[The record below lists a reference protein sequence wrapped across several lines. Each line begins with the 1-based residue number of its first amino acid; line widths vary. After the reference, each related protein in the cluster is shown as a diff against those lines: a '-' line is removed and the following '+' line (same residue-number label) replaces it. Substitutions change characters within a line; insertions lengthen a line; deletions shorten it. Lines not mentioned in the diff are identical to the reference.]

1 MTDMNRRTLL
11 RIAGGA
17 AGLGTLN
24 TLGALGSLTFPSLA
38 LGAARR
44 VVVVGGGV
52 GGCTAAKYLR
62 KLDPS
67 IQVTLIEAKPAYTSC
82 FMSNE
87 VLSGERTL
95 ESLTFGYDGLRRHG
109 VEVVQDRVVGIE
121 PDTKQ
126 VITNS
131 GDRLGFDACV
141 VSPGV
146 GFKWD
151 AISGYSEEIANTSI
165 PHAWFAGPQTQ
176 LLRDQLT
183 AMPEGG
189 HVIIVAPKNPF
200 KCPPGPY
207 ERASQ
212 IALYCKHHKPRAK
225 ITILDAKDAFSK
237 QGLYIEGWTKL
248 YGYGTDNSLIQ
259 WVSAAEGGA
268 VEELAP
274 DTRTL
279 VGLVEDFQGDVVNI
293 IPPQKAGA
301 IAFAAD
307 LVDGDW
313 CPVDKRTFESRRHHD
328 IYVLG
333 DASSA
338 SKMPKSA
345 YAANSQAKVAAA
357 AIVARFQG
365 KDPGDPTF
373 VNTCYSIVGEDF
385 GISVAA
391 VYSLDSDANSIEP
404 IPNSGGVSPA
414 NASPEIRKREVSYA
428 HSWFKNVINDM
439 ME

>member
-1 MTDMNRRTLL
+1 MTDINRRTFI
-11 RIAGGA
+11 RVAGGA
-17 AGLGTLN
+17 TA
-24 TLGALGSLTFPSLA
+24 LGATIGFPSLA
-38 LGAARR
+38 LGAPRR

-52 GGCTAAKYLR
+52 GGTTVAKYLR
-62 KLDPS
+62 KLDPNVA
-67 IQVTLIEAKPAYTSC
+67 VTLIESKPNYTSC

-95 ESLTFGYDGLRRHG
+95 ESLTFGYDGLRRYG
-109 VEVVQDRVVGIE
+109 VDVVMDTAVGID
-121 PDTKQ
+121 PVKKTVQTAGGKDF
-126 VITNS
+126 NY
-131 GDRLGFDACV
+131 DACV

-151 AISGYSEEIANTSI
+151 AIEGYDKQVADESI
-165 PHAWFAGPQTQ
+165 PHAWYAGPQTQ
-176 LLRDQLT
+176 LLRRQIE

-189 HVIIVAPKNPF
+189 RVIIAAPPNPF

-212 IALYCKHHKPRAK
+212 IAMYCKHHKPRAK
-225 ITILDAKDAFSK
+225 IIILDPKDRFSK
-237 QGLYIEGWTKL
+237 QGLYTEGWTKL
-248 YGYGTDNSLIQ
+248 YGYGTDNSMIE
-259 WVSAAEGGA
+259 WIGGA
-268 VEELAP
+268 GGGMIEEVDP
-274 DTRTL
+274 STL
-279 VGLVEDFQGDVVNI
+279 TIQAEIEEFQGDVVNI

-313 CPVDKRTFESRRHHD
+313 CPVNKRTFESSRHKD

-338 SKMPKSA
+338 AKMPKSA
-345 YAANSQAKVAAA
+345 YAANSQAKVSAA
-357 AIVARFQG
+357 AIVARFHG
-365 KDPGDPTF
+365 LEPGDPTF
-373 VNTCYSIVGEDF
+373 TNTCYSVVGEDF

-391 VYSLDSDANSIEP
+391 IYSLNAETNTIEP
-404 IPNSGGVSPA
+404 IKGSGGVSPA

>member
-1 MTDMNRRTLL
+1 MTPLDRRTF
-11 RIAGGA
+11 IQAAGGGA
-17 AGLGTLN
+17 ALA
-24 TLGALGSLTFPSLA
+24 TLGFPSLV
-38 LGAARR
+38 LGAVRR

-62 KLDPS
+62 KLAPDVA
-67 IQVTLIEAKPAYTSC
+67 VTLIESKPVYTSC

-87 VLSGERTL
+87 VLSGDRSL
-95 ESLTFGYDGLRRHG
+95 QSLTFGYDGLRGYG
-109 VEVVQDRVVGIE
+109 VEVVQDSAVGIDPE
-121 PDTKQ
+121 RKRVQTAGGSRFDY
-126 VITNS
+126 
-131 GDRLGFDACV
+131 DACV

-151 AISGYSEEIANTSI
+151 AIAGYDEQIATQSI
-165 PHAWFAGPQTQ
+165 PHAWYAGAQTQ
-176 LLRDQLT
+176 LLRNQIES
-183 AMPEGG
+183 MPEGG
-189 HVIIVAPKNPF
+189 HVIIVAPPNPF

-212 IALYCKHHKPRAK
+212 IAFYCKQHKPRAK

-248 YGYGTDNSLIQ
+248 YGYGTDDSMIQ
-259 WVSAAEGGA
+259 WVSAAQGGA
-268 VEELAP
+268 VEELDAS
-274 DTRTL
+274 TRTL

-293 IPPQKAGA
+293 IPPQKANA

-313 CPVDKRTFESRRHHD
+313 CPVDKRTFESTRHTH

-357 AIVARFQG
+357 AIAARFQG
-365 KDPGDPTF
+365 KEPGDPTF

-391 VYSLDSDANSIEP
+391 VYDLDAETNSIEP
-404 IPNSGGVSPA
+404 IPGSGGVSPT
-414 NASPEIRKREVSYA
+414 NASAEIRKREVSYA

>member
-1 MTDMNRRTLL
+1 MTNISRRAFIRTAAGAAVL
-11 RIAGGA
+11 GGA
-17 AGLGTLN
+17 AG
-24 TLGALGSLTFPSLA
+24 FPSLA
-38 LGAARR
+38 LGASGH

-52 GGCTAAKYLR
+52 GGTTAAKYLR
-62 KLDPS
+62 KLDPT
-67 IQVTLIEAKPAYTSC
+67 IAVTLVESKPNYTSC

-95 ESLTFGYDGLRRHG
+95 ESLTFGYDGLRRYG
-109 VEVVQDRVVGIE
+109 VEVVIDTVVGID
-121 PDTKQ
+121 PIKKVVQTAGGRRFDY
-126 VITNS
+126 
-131 GDRLGFDACV
+131 DACV

-151 AISGYSEEIANTSI
+151 AIEGYDSRIAEESI
-165 PHAWFAGPQTQ
+165 PHAWYAGPQTR
-176 LLRDQLT
+176 LLRRQIE

-189 HVIIVAPKNPF
+189 RVVIAAPPNPF

-212 IALYCKHHKPRAK
+212 IAMYCKHHKPQAK
-225 ITILDAKDAFSK
+225 IIILDPKDRFSK

-248 YGYGTDNSLIQ
+248 YGYGSDNSMIE
-259 WVSAAEGGA
+259 WIGAAGGGTI
-268 VEELAP
+268 EELDPA
-274 DTRTL
+274 TRTIQA
-279 VGLVEDFQGDVVNI
+279 EIEEFQGDVVNI
-293 IPPQKAGA
+293 IPPQKAGT

-313 CPVDKRTFESRRHHD
+313 CPVDKRTFESSRHRS

-338 SKMPKSA
+338 ARMPKSA

-357 AIVARFQG
+357 AIISRLHGLEA
-365 KDPGDPTF
+365 GDPTF
-373 VNTCYSIVGEDF
+373 VNTCYSVVGEEF

-391 VYSLDSDANSIEP
+391 VYRLNEESNTILP
-404 IPNSGGVSPA
+404 IPGSGGVSPS

-428 HSWFKNVINDM
+428 HSWFKNVISDM
-439 ME
+439 LE

>member
-1 MTDMNRRTLL
+1 MTDIHRRAFMRT
-11 RIAGGA
+11 AGGVA
-17 AGLGTLN
+17 VLGA
-24 TLGALGSLTFPSLA
+24 TLGFPYLA
-38 LGAARR
+38 MGATRR

-52 GGCTAAKYLR
+52 GGATAAKYLR
-62 KLDPS
+62 KLDPGLS
-67 IQVTLIEAKPAYTSC
+67 VTLIEAKPNYTSC

-87 VLSGERTL
+87 VLSGDRTL
-95 ESLTFGYDGLRRHG
+95 DSLTFGYDGLRNHG
-109 VEVVQDRVVGIE
+109 VEVVIDRVSGIDPVSKTVQTDGGKE
-121 PDTKQ
+121 F
-126 VITNS
+126 S
-131 GDRLGFDACV
+131 YDACV
-141 VSPGV
+141 VSPGI
-146 GFKWD
+146 GFKWE
-151 AISGYSEEIANTSI
+151 AIEGYDENVAEEI
-165 PHAWFAGPQTQ
+165 PHAWYAGPQTLTLRRQ
-176 LLRDQLT
+176 LE

-189 HVIIVAPKNPF
+189 KVLIAAPQNPF

-212 IALYCKHHKPRAK
+212 IAMYCKHHKPRAK
-225 ITILDAKDAFSK
+225 IIILDPKDAFSK
-237 QGLYIEGWTKL
+237 QGLYVEGWTKL
-248 YGYGTDNSLIQ
+248 YGYGSDNSMIE
-259 WVSAAEGGA
+259 WVSGAEGGA
-268 VEELAP
+268 VEAVDP
-274 DTRTL
+274 GTRTL
-279 VGLVEDFQGDVVNI
+279 QTFVEDFQGDVVNI

-307 LVDGDW
+307 LVEGDW
-313 CPVDKRTFESRRHHD
+313 CPVDKRTFESSRHKD

-357 AIVARFQG
+357 AIVARFSGQEP
-365 KDPGDPTF
+365 DDPTF

-391 VYSLDSDANSIEP
+391 VYSLDAANNSIEP

-414 NASPEIRKREVSYA
+414 NASPELRKREVSYA
-428 HSWFKNVINDM
+428 HSWFSNVINDM

>member
-1 MTDMNRRTLL
+1 VTNLKRRTFI
-11 RIAGGA
+11 RAAGA
-17 AGLGTLN
+17 AAALGTL
-24 TLGALGSLTFPSLA
+24 GFPSLV
-38 LGAARR
+38 LGAVRR

-67 IQVTLIEAKPAYTSC
+67 IAVTLIESKPAYTSC

-95 ESLTFGYDGLRRHG
+95 QSLTFGYDGLRRYG
-109 VEVVQDRVVGIE
+109 IEVLQDTVVGIDPE
-121 PDTKQ
+121 KKQ
-126 VITNS
+126 VQTA
-131 GDRLGFDACV
+131 GGRAFDYDACV
-141 VSPGV
+141 VSPGI
-146 GFKWD
+146 GFKWG
-151 AISGYSEEIANTSI
+151 AIEGYDEEVANEVI
-165 PHAWFAGPQTQ
+165 PHAWNAGPQTQ
-176 LLRDQLT
+176 LLRNQIE

-189 HVIIVAPKNPF
+189 HVIIVAPPDPF

-212 IALYCKHHKPRAK
+212 IAHYCKHHKPKAK
-225 ITILDAKDAFSK
+225 VTILDAKDTFSK
-237 QGLYIEGWTKL
+237 QALYIEGWTKL

-259 WVSAAEGGA
+259 WVSAAAGGA
-268 VEELAP
+268 VEALDP
-274 DTRTL
+274 STRTL
-279 VGLVEDFQGDVVNI
+279 TGLVEEFQGDVVNI
-293 IPPQKAGA
+293 IPRQKAGA

-313 CPVDKRTFESRRHHD
+313 CPVNKRTFESSRHKG

-338 SKMPKSA
+338 ATMPKSA

-357 AIVARFQG
+357 AIVAGFQG
-365 KDPGDPTF
+365 KAPDDPTF
-373 VNTCYSIVGEDF
+373 VNTCYSVVGEDF

-391 VYSLDSDANSIEP
+391 VYRLNAETNTIESIP
-404 IPNSGGVSPA
+404 GSGGVSPA

-428 HSWFKNVINDM
+428 HSWLKNVINDM